1 MNINQLIISSK
12 DILGGIPVFL
22 GTRVPI
28 KNLFDYLQA
37 GDCLDDFLEDFPA
50 VSREQSLQ
58 VLQLA
63 QQMLLGQDYA
73 TVVR

>member
-37 GDCLDDFLEDFPA
+37 RDCLDDFLEDFPA